1 MVRSTIYEWKTLL
14 TRFEIEREELIK
26 LLRKRGITDEAVLAA
41 MGKVERH
48 EFVGPLFQT
57 RAYEDTALPIG
68 CNQTI
73 SQPFTVAFMTQA
85 LAVKKG
91 DKVLEV
97 GTGSGY
103 QAAVLAEMGCRV
115 YSIERQLELLAKARQ
130 MFDKL
135 HASVLAKG
143 GDGTLGWPEFAPYNG
158 IIVTAG
164 GPSVPQP
171 LKDQLAEGGRLVIP
185 VGDKE
190 SQTIVVLKRTGTSFM
205 YYKEEGF
212 KFVPLI
218 GRHAWE

>member
-1 MVRSTIYEWKTLL
+1 L
-14 TRFEIEREELIK
+14 TRFEIEREDLIK
-26 LLRKRGITDEAVLAA
+26 HLRRRGITDETVLAA

-48 EFVGPLFQT
+48 KFIGPLFQT

-68 CNQTI
+68 SNQTI
-73 SQPFTVAFMTQA
+73 SQPFTVAYMTQA
-85 LAVKKG
+85 LGVKRG

-115 YSIERQLELLAKARQ
+115 YSVERQLDLLAKARTI
-130 MFDKL
+130 FDSLKTN
-135 HASVLAKG
+135 VLAKA
-143 GDGTLGWPEFAPYNG
+143 GDGTLGWPEYAPYNG

-164 GPSVPQP
+164 GPSIPQP
-171 LKDQLAEGGRLVIP
+171 LKDQLADEGCMVIP

-190 SQTIVVLKRTGTSFM
+190 SQTIVVLKRTGTTFLQF
-205 YYKEEGF
+205 KEEGF

>member
-1 MVRSTIYEWKTLL
+1 
-14 TRFEIEREELIK
+14 
-26 LLRKRGITDEAVLAA
+26 

-48 EFVGPLFQT
+48 RFVGPLFQS

-73 SQPFTVAFMTQA
+73 SQPFTVAYMTQA
-85 LAVKKG
+85 LGVKRG

-115 YSIERQLELLAKARQ
+115 YSVERQLDLLAKARI
-130 MFDKL
+130 MFDAL
-135 HASVLAKG
+135 NAAVLAKA
-143 GDGTLGWPEFAPYNG
+143 GDGTLGWPEYAPYNG

-164 GPSVPQP
+164 SPCVPQP
-171 LKDQLAEGGRLVIP
+171 LKDQLADGGRLVIP

-190 SQTIVVLKRTGTSFM
+190 SQTIIVLERNGDKFM
-205 YYKEEGF
+205 EYKEEGF